1 LAAYFS
7 LRVVYTDSQR
17 RLESQGWCSPSAL
30 SFDSLNQTSRNRQPA
45 IMVYVMEIFV
55 DGGCRR
61 NGSVDAIAAAA
72 AVRRFRW
79 GAKYLH
85 RERRL
90 SDYRQVTNQRAEIT
104 AIILGLEM
112 AMAHQKDLDTDPWLD
127 MTIKSDSAYAVNCMT
142 DFISRWSENGWINA
156 RGQPVANKDLI
167 MEASRLDDEVM
178 GHVKYVW
185 IPRSKNTLDKHC
197 NEEMDA
203 MEAGGY

>member
-1 LAAYFS
+1 
-7 LRVVYTDSQR
+7 
-17 RLESQGWCSPSAL
+17 
-30 SFDSLNQTSRNRQPA
+30 
-45 IMVYVMEIFV
+45 MVYVMEIFV

-85 RERRL
+85 HEQRL
-90 SDYRQVTNQRAEIT
+90 SDYDQQVTNQRAEIT

-112 AMAHQKDLDTDPWLD
+112 AIAHQKDLDTDPLLD
-127 MTIKSDSAYAVNCMT
+127 VSIKSDSAYAVNYMK
-142 DFISRWSENGWINA
+142 DFTYKWSANGWINA

-167 MEASRLDDEVM
+167 MEASRLDDEVAKM
-178 GHVKYVW
+178 GDVKYVW
-185 IPRSKNTLDKHC
+185 IPRTDNTLADKHC

-203 MEAGGY
+203 MEAEGYG